1 MRKEIELPGSYEKSI
16 GFGMANVNERI
27 RLNFGR
33 EYGMTID
40 SQPDVGTKVSITIP
54 AQWVRQ
60 NENLQETVSAG

>member
-1 MRKEIELPGSYEKSI
+1 
-16 GFGMANVNERI
+16 MANVNERI